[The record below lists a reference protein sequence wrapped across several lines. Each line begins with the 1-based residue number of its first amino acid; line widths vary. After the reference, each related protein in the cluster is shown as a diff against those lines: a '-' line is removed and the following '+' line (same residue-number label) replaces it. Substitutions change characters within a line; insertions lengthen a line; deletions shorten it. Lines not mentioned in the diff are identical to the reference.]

1 MCTDL
6 SAGIYRRGL
15 RQKGRFM
22 SKPYEE
28 LTFADNFMFCKILSN
43 DLELCKDLLELI
55 LGFKISKVELS
66 QTQKEIDIKYD
77 SKAVRLD
84 VYVEDGK
91 NTVYDIEMQKVD
103 THELP
108 KRSRYYQAM
117 IDLNLI
123 EKGDYYAELKKCYVI
138 FICLDNPFKPDLPLL
153 TFENTCDQ
161 DTDIKLNDET
171 YKVFVNAKSTA
182 PDIPESV
189 RNLFDYL
196 TKKEVR
202 DELTKR
208 IDERV
213 TEAIAHQK
221 WRVEYMT
228 YAVTF
233 LDAKEEGRAEGQAK
247 GIIQTLDSLVKDGIL
262 TVSDAAQRAGMT
274 EEKFVQAAKQYAL
287 SEE

>member
-1 MCTDL
+1 
-6 SAGIYRRGL
+6 
-15 RQKGRFM
+15 M

-43 DLELCKDLLELI
+43 DLDPCKDLLELI
-55 LGFKISKVELS
+55 LGFKIAKVELS

-138 FICLDNPFKPDLPLL
+138 FICLDDPFETDLPIL

-161 DTDIKLNDET
+161 DADIKLNDET

-189 RNLFDYL
+189 RNLIDYL

-274 EEKFVQAAKQYAL
+274 EEEFVQAAKQYAL